1 MVGGSPPKHGDT
13 NGAGDVAIVLTGGGA
28 RAAYQVG
35 FLHWIA
41 HHIPDVNFPI
51 ITGVSAGAINAAFLA
66 SFAGTQAE
74 AIERLAC
81 LWRGLSVERVF
92 RVDTSSLLGN
102 MARWGVRLVS
112 GGSAIAP
119 EVRGLV
125 DTAPLRETLDAVLAF
140 PKGGMARGI
149 AQQLEAR
156 RLRALAIVTSNY
168 TTGQSVI
175 WLQGRDLR
183 DWERPTR
190 RSRTT
195 EISLDHVMASAALP
209 LFFPA
214 VHLDGA
220 WYGDGGIR
228 LTAPCSP
235 AIHLGATRILA
246 LSTRYAASREEA
258 DQPMMAGYPAPLQI
272 SGQLLDAI
280 FLDDLSRDSQELQ
293 RINMLLREVPPEK
306 RRGLRKIQL
315 LVARPSRDLGKLV
328 AEFEPRLPRF
338 FRHLTRSLG
347 SRETST
353 PDLLSLLAFDPEYL
367 SALMEIGEA
376 DAAARADEIRALLG
390 VEGPGTVE
398 GRESSVWS
406 QGQSKVEGRESTR
419 EP

>member
-1 MVGGSPPKHGDT
+1 MVGRSPPTLAKPDR
-13 NGAGDVAIVLTGGGA
+13 AGDVAVVLTGGGA
-28 RAAYQVG
+28 RAAYHVG
-35 FLHWIA
+35 FLRWIA
-41 HHIPDVNFPI
+41 RHIPDVNFPI
-51 ITGVSAGAINAAFLA
+51 ITGVSAGAINAAYLA
-66 SFAGTQAE
+66 AFPGTHAE
-74 AIERLAC
+74 AIERLAG
-81 LWRGLSVERVF
+81 LWQKLSVDQVF

-125 DTAPLRETLDAVLAF
+125 DTAPLRETLTAVFKLPEGA
-140 PKGGMARGI
+140 MARGI
-149 AQQLEAR
+149 ARQLETR
-156 RLRALAIVTSNY
+156 RLWALAIVTSNY
-168 TTGQSVI
+168 TTGQSVAWI
-175 WLQGRDLR
+175 QGRDLR

-214 VHLDGA
+214 VQLTGA
-220 WYGDGGIR
+220 WHGDGGIR

-280 FLDDLSRDSQELQ
+280 FLDDLSRDSRELQ
-293 RINMLLREVPPEK
+293 RINMLLRDVPAEK
-306 RRGLRKIQL
+306 RRGLRTIQL
-315 LVARPSRDLGKLV
+315 LVARPSKDISKLV
-328 AEFEPRLPRF
+328 AEFESRLPRF
-338 FRHLTRSLG
+338 FRHLIRSLG

-353 PDLLSLLAFDPEYL
+353 PDLLSLLAFDPGYL
-367 SALMEIGEA
+367 STLMQIGEA
-376 DAAARADEIRALLG
+376 DAAARADEIKTLLG
-390 VEGPGTVE
+390 VKS
-398 GRESSVWS
+398 RE
-406 QGQSKVEGRESTR
+406 SKVEGQGSGTV
-419 EP
+419 

>member
-1 MVGGSPPKHGDT
+1 MYTSCMVGGPPLVHAEPDRT
-13 NGAGDVAIVLTGGGA
+13 GDVAVVLTGGGA

-35 FLHWIA
+35 FLRWIA
-41 HHIPDVNFPI
+41 RHIPAVNFPI
-51 ITGVSAGAINAAFLA
+51 ITGVSAGAINAVYIAAFP
-66 SFAGTQAE
+66 GTQAE
-74 AIERLAC
+74 AIERLAS
-81 LWRGLSVERVF
+81 LWQNLSVDQVF

-125 DTAPLRETLDAVLAF
+125 DTAPLRTTLDAAF
-140 PKGGMARGI
+140 TLPEGGTMARGI
-149 AQQLEAR
+149 ARQLEAR
-156 RLRALAIVTSNY
+156 RLWALAIVTSNY
-168 TTGQSVI
+168 TTGQSVAWI
-175 WLQGRDLR
+175 QGRDLQ

-190 RSRTT
+190 RSRTA

-214 VHLDGA
+214 VHLAGA
-220 WYGDGGIR
+220 WHGDGGIR

-246 LSTRYAASREEA
+246 LSTRHAASREEA
-258 DQPMMAGYPAPLQI
+258 DRPMMAGYPSPLQI

-280 FLDDLSRDSQELQ
+280 FLDDLDRDSQELQ
-293 RINMLLREVPPEK
+293 RINMLLRDVPPEK
-306 RRGLRKIQL
+306 RRGLRTIQL
-315 LVARPSRDLGKLV
+315 LVARPSKNLSKLV

-353 PDLLSLLAFDPEYL
+353 PDILSLLAFDPDYL
-367 SALMEIGEA
+367 STLMRIGEA
-376 DAAARADEIRALLG
+376 DAAARADEIRTLLG
-390 VEGPGTVE
+390 VE
-398 GRESSVWS
+398 S
-406 QGQSKVEGRESTR
+406 
-419 EP
+419 

>member
-1 MVGGSPPKHGDT
+1 MAGGSPPKQGDA
-13 NGAGDVAIVLTGGGA
+13 NGAGDIAIVLTGGGA

-35 FLHWIA
+35 FLQWIA

-66 SFAGTQAE
+66 SFAGTHAE
-74 AIERLAC
+74 AIERLSG
-81 LWRGLSVERVF
+81 LWRGLSVEQVF
-92 RVDTSSLLGN
+92 RVDTSSLLGT

-112 GGSAIAP
+112 GGTAIAP

-125 DTAPLRETLDAVLAF
+125 DTSPLRESLDAVFKFPEGGLA
-140 PKGGMARGI
+140 GGVAR
-149 AQQLEAR
+149 QLAAR

-190 RSRTT
+190 RSRTS

-214 VHLDGA
+214 VHVEGE

-258 DQPMMAGYPAPLQI
+258 DRPMTAGYPAPLQI
-272 SGQLLDAI
+272 AGQLLDAI

-315 LVARPSRDLGKLV
+315 LVARPSRDLSKLV

-353 PDLLSLLAFDPEYL
+353 PDLLSLVAFDPEYL
-367 SALMEIGEA
+367 AALMEIGEA

-390 VEGPGTVE
+390 AE
-398 GRESSVWS
+398 GRELAVG
-406 QGQSKVEGRESTR
+406 GQDSRGA
-419 EP
+419 